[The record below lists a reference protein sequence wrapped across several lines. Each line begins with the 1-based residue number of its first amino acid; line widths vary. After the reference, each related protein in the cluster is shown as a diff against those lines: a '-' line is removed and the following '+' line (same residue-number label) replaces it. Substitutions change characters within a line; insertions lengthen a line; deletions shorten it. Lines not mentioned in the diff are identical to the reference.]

1 MKFTVNIRARG
12 VDYARF
18 REIYFSESFN
28 REIVRAVGLQKRATT
43 EHHIA
48 RDGKER
54 MRVRV
59 VPRLALPAVIGNL
72 VAGHVVSYDEVT
84 VFDPAT
90 RQAALSIE
98 TAAGEIVQVRGR
110 AALLEGPGGVEL
122 RFAGEANVHFLGL
135 GRLIERFLVGEV
147 TRRYRL
153 VEQALQR
160 HIDDPATARRPGGVD
175 TLVNCSEA
183 ATGAGA
189 TSGV

>member
-12 VDYARF
+12 IDYARF
-18 REIYFSESFN
+18 REIYFSEPFN
-28 REIVRAVGLQKRATT
+28 REVVRAVGLQERTTT

-72 VAGHVVSYDEVT
+72 LAGHVVSYDEVT

-90 RQAALSIE
+90 RRAALAIE
-98 TAAGEIVQVRGR
+98 TAAGDIVQVRGQ
-110 AALLEGPGGVEL
+110 AAVLEQPGSVVL
-122 RFAGEANVHFLGL
+122 QFAGEANVHFLGL
-135 GRLIERFLVGEV
+135 GRMIERFLVGEV
-147 TRRYRL
+147 TRRYQL

-160 HIDDPATARRPGGVD
+160 HIEDLRDRAPSARM
-175 TLVNCSEA
+175 EA
-183 ATGAGA
+183 LAKGDEADTGAGA
-189 TSGV
+189 TGGV